1 MIATL
6 FEIVLYIV
14 QSLLAIV
21 WWIAGYLFWVFVW
34 LVLPFAVV
42 AYVAMRAAEKIFGQQ
57 TVRAWLME
65 RSRRLGGGIWERLSR
80 LLVASSV
87 LPFRV
92 LFWFAIFAV
101 WHSVI
106 SLLWTPKWRPW
117 SRAWSK
123 RWKPAKQSPPSP
135 ARSST
140 AGRPRIA

>member
-21 WWIAGYLFWVFVW
+21 WWIAGYLFWVVVW

-42 AYVAMRAAEKIFGQQ
+42 AYVAMRVAEKVFGRQL
-57 TVRAWLME
+57 VRAWLME

-92 LFWFAIFAV
+92 LFWLAIYAV
-101 WHSVI
+101 WHSFV
-106 SLLWTPKWRPW
+106 SLLWTPRWRPW
-117 SRAWSK
+117 SRAWGK
-123 RWKPAKQSPPSP
+123 RWKPVKPSP
-135 ARSST
+135 SSSARAST
-140 AGRPRIA
+140 AGKPRVA